1 MPWQEPFVPHALL
14 FRLVEDT
21 DARGGELRLLAAQE
35 AVPGRY
41 VCVCLVLCLITL
53 FACAKSLPHFCGNVA
68 S

>member
-1 MPWQEPFVPHALL
+1 MPHALL

-41 VCVCLVLCLITL
+41 VCVCMHKELTSFLSERSFLITSLRLYSTDVLC
-53 FACAKSLPHFCGNVA
+53 
-68 S
+68 